1 MGRKKCKMKKS
12 RGSTAKNRPAKIEHE
27 KVISV
32 MIYQGASYPIG
43 LTPQADALYEL
54 LKLGSS
60 TPKAFWPG

>member
-1 MGRKKCKMKKS
+1 MKKTG
-12 RGSTAKNRPAKIEHE
+12 GSTANSRPAKIEHE

-54 LKLGSS
+54 LRLGPS
-60 TPKAFWPG
+60 TSTR